1 MNIMDSESIKN
12 AFDGSRIID
21 YKLKSIITADS
32 ILKMGTLGKLDYYK
46 SFPTRY
52 FTIQLKDGGMIRGI
66 EGESIVRVKYHA
78 KSENESQKLIESYLL
93 AV

>member
-1 MNIMDSESIKN
+1 MELENIKN
-12 AFDGSRIID
+12 LFDGSSIID
-21 YKLKSIITADS
+21 YKLTSIITADS

-52 FTIQLKDGGMIRGI
+52 FKIQLKDGGMIRGI
-66 EGESIVRVKYHA
+66 EGESVIRVQYHA
-78 KSENESQKLIESYLL
+78 KSKNESQKLIESYLQ